1 MSGGV
6 RKVGPNRWRVRSHS
20 DGRKKWTVTRRGRR
34 FACSCPRW
42 TFNVPRPECGHIK
55 DVKAGAQ

>member
-1 MSGGV
+1 MTANV
-6 RKVGPNRWRVRSHS
+6 QKVGINRWRVRSHS
-20 DGRKKWTVTRRGRR
+20 DRRKRYTVTRRGRG

-42 TFNVPRPECGHIK
+42 TFNVPRPVCGHIK